1 MKNVIVERVI
11 HDGESCVA
19 LRFPY
24 DTELISVVKGFPRAR
39 WSNKMKYWYIP
50 DSSDVITLLLKAF
63 YKKAYIDYSTLKHE
77 KKAAPVR
84 KEAIPVILPLLSDED
99 KVKLEEFRKWMVHRR
114 YSDSTMNTYIGM
126 LGCFLRFIKPK
137 ESHEINSDDM
147 VRFVNEYVI
156 PRRLSYTFQ
165 NQVISAAKL
174 FFSHFYKSDLE
185 VETFRRPRRE
195 HRLPNVLS
203 KEEVKAILQ
212 APSNLKHRAM
222 LSIIYACGLRRSE
235 LLNLKPGDIDRQRG
249 VLLIR
254 QSKGKKDR
262 IVPISNKIIKLLEE
276 YWISYRTVN
285 WLFEGQLKGGRYSE
299 KSLESVL
306 KQSLV
311 KAGIKKPVTLHWLRH
326 SYATHLLESGTD
338 LRFIQELLGH
348 SSSRTTEIYTHVSTK
363 SLQNIKSPY
372 EDLF

>member
-1 MKNVIVERVI
+1 
-11 HDGESCVA
+11 
-19 LRFPY
+19 
-24 DTELISVVKGFPRAR
+24 
-39 WSNKMKYWYIP
+39 
-50 DSSDVITLLLKAF
+50 
-63 YKKAYIDYSTLKHE
+63 
-77 KKAAPVR
+77 
-84 KEAIPVILPLLSDED
+84 
-99 KVKLEEFRKWMVHRR
+99 
-114 YSDSTMNTYIGM
+114 M
-126 LGCFLRFIKPK
+126 LGQFFRFIKPK
-137 ESHEINSDDM
+137 KSSEINSDDM
-147 VRFVNEYVI
+147 VRYVTEYII
-156 PRRLSYTFQ
+156 PRGLSYTFQ
-165 NQVISAAKL
+165 NQVISATKL
-174 FFSHFYKSDLE
+174 FFTHFYKVKLN
-185 VETFRRPRRE
+185 VETFKRPRRQ
-195 HRLPNVLS
+195 HKLPNVLS
-203 KEEVKAILQ
+203 KEEIKSILQ
-212 APSNLKHRAM
+212 APSNLKHRTM

-262 IVPISNKIIKLLEE
+262 ITPISDKIIKLLEE

-285 WLFEGQLKGGRYSE
+285 WLFEGQAKGSRYSE

-306 KQSLV
+306 KQSLM

-372 EDLF
+372 ESLF